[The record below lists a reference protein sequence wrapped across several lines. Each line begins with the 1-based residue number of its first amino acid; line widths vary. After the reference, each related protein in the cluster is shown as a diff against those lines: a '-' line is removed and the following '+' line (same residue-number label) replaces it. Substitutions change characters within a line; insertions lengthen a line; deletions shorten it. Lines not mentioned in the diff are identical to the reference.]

1 MDTDPSACASDP
13 GGAVTLGTME
23 GASTQ
28 VSSRVWTVPNMLS
41 MLRLVGV
48 PIFLYLLATGAD
60 GWALIVLVLSAI
72 TDYLDGKIARAFNLV
87 SRLGQILD
95 PVADRLYILSTLVG
109 LLWRGIIPWW
119 LVALVVGRDVVL
131 AVIMAVLKRAGQ
143 TGLPVHVVGK
153 AATLNL
159 LYAFPLLLLGTFS
172 GALGTTARV
181 VGWAFSWWGV
191 YLYWVAAGMYAVQ
204 AARVLRSRRASAE
217 AGP

>member
-1 MDTDPSACASDP
+1 
-13 GGAVTLGTME
+13 ME
-23 GASTQ
+23 GTSTQ
-28 VSSRVWTVPNMLS
+28 VSSRVLTVPNALS
-41 MLRLVGV
+41 MLRLLGV
-48 PIFLYLLATGAD
+48 PVFLHLLVTGSD
-60 GWALIVLVLSAI
+60 GWALIVLVLSAV
-72 TDYLDGKIARAFNLV
+72 TDYLDGKIARTFNLV

-95 PVADRLYILSTLVG
+95 PVADRLYILSTLLG

-119 LVALVVGRDVVL
+119 LVALVVGRDVLL
-131 AVIMAVLKRAGQ
+131 AVIMALLKRVGQ

-159 LYAFPLLLLGTFS
+159 LYAFPLLLLGTFP
-172 GALGTTARV
+172 GALGTVARV